1 MTNEEII
8 SKYIPI
14 VHFIA
19 DICGPRYEVVLHD
32 ISKPENSVIAIR
44 NSYISGR
51 KIGSPM
57 TDLALKIIKQK
68 DYLTKDFITNYD
80 GFGKNG
86 RKFLSSTYFIKND
99 ENKLIGMICINND
112 ISDILDFKNNFG
124 ELLSRF
130 SYCEKNNAEHKYKE
144 HIENSVVSLANSII
158 HRTINK
164 LNIPPERMSIEEK
177 VKIVHELNDSGIFLL
192 KGGASDVANELKISE
207 TTIYRYLNKK
217 L

>member
-1 MTNEEII
+1 MTNKQKL

-14 VHFIA
+14 VDFIA
-19 DICGPRYEVVLHD
+19 DICGPKYEVVLHN
-32 ISKPENSVIAIR
+32 ICNPENSIVAIR
-44 NSYISGR
+44 NGNLSGR
-51 KIGSPM
+51 EVGSSM

-68 DYLTKDFITNYD
+68 DYLSKDFISNYD

-99 ENKLIGMICINND
+99 ENELIGMLCINND
-112 ISDILDFKNNFG
+112 VSDIINFKNDLS
-124 ELLSRF
+124 ELLNRF
-130 SYCEKNNAEHKYKE
+130 SFLTENKEEHQYKE

-177 VKIVHELNDSGIFLL
+177 VKIVHELNDNGIFLL
-192 KGGASDVANELKISE
+192 KGAAADVANELKISE